1 MVIGLLGSCF
11 RVPPQ
16 LWGEFSDQELPAS
29 KLRVSVRSLCAVSD
43 CRMALLVNGK
53 VAFADSKFR
62 MPWRMWLWDS
72 AAGAGVLICDRSATN
87 LMGFVRSSDG
97 RWIEEKESRDMLQKL
112 MAEADSSAASLAVA
126 KSFCG
131 DVPMTQAELDRSGS
145 IFLTEAGQR
154 RRLR

>member
-1 MVIGLLGSCF
+1 MIGLIGSCF

-16 LWGEFSDQELPAS
+16 LWNKFSDQELSAS

-62 MPWRMWLWDS
+62 KPWRVWLWDS
-72 AAGAGVLICDRSATN
+72 AAGAGVLICDQSAMN
-87 LMGFVRSSDG
+87 LMGFVRSSDR
-97 RWIEEKESRDMLQKL
+97 RWLEEKESRDLLQKS
-112 MAEADSSAASLAVA
+112 MAEADSSGSPLAVA